1 MFVAAPGASILSTMP
16 NGSTAKM
23 SGTSMACPHVSGVA
37 ALILSRNPDLSALEV
52 REIIAKSAIK
62 IGTKPYNIMKEFGL
76 WNEYYGYGILNAAN
90 AVKNTPKK

>member
-1 MFVAAPGASILSTMP
+1 
-16 NGSTAKM
+16 
-23 SGTSMACPHVSGVA
+23 MACPHVSGVA